1 MASVLSLALLFIAYS
16 FLLEPI
22 WIEVTRHEA
31 WFTRLPPEFD
41 GLVLAHVSDLHITS
55 YGLRERRLLA
65 ALEKAKPGVVVMTGD
80 FISTGSD
87 RAAVQQFLKDMKRIS
102 PPFGLWAVLG
112 NHEHS
117 DRLAEDGGA
126 MRRFFNEAGISLLVN
141 EGGRI
146 GRGVDTLTFIGIDDP
161 YSGHDRLWEALKG
174 MQRTPFAI
182 LLSHSPEIFFKADL
196 ARIDLVL
203 AGHTHGG
210 QVRLPWLGPLWV
222 PAGSESYP
230 AGWFAGNTTRMF
242 VTRGV
247 GTSLLP
253 VRFLCRPEVA
263 LITLRR
269 GSASTV
275 TALRSRGPEP
285 L

>member
-1 MASVLSLALLFIAYS
+1 MSLQFRRPSRLIAILLATALMLLAYS
-16 FLLEPI
+16 VLLEPI
-22 WIEVTRHEA
+22 WIEATQHEA
-31 WFTRLPPEFD
+31 WFKRLPTEFD
-41 GLVLAHVSDLHITS
+41 GLVVAHISDLHMTS

-65 ALEKAKPGVVVMTGD
+65 VLEKAKPGVVVMTGD

-87 RAAVQQFLKDMKRIS
+87 RVAVQQFLKDLQRLS

-117 DRLAEDGGA
+117 NRLAEDGGG
-126 MRRFFNEAGISLLVN
+126 MRRFFNEAGVSLLVN
-141 EGGRI
+141 EAGRI
-146 GRGVDTLTFIGIDDP
+146 GRGVDTLTFIGVDDP
-161 YSGHDRLWEALKG
+161 YSGRDRLWEALKG

-210 QVRLPWLGPLWV
+210 QVRLPWFGPLWV
-222 PAGSESYP
+222 PAGSESYA
-230 AGWFAGNTTRMF
+230 AGWFAGESARMF

-247 GTSLLP
+247 GTSVLP
-253 VRFLCRPEVA
+253 VRFFCRPEVA
-263 LITLRR
+263 LITLKR
-269 GSASTV
+269 GT
-275 TALRSRGPEP
+275 GE
-285 L
+285 

>member
-1 MASVLSLALLFIAYS
+1 VTVQLRRPSRRIALLLVLALMFVAYI

-31 WFTRLPPEFD
+31 WFKRLPPEFD
-41 GLVLAHVSDLHITS
+41 GLVIAHLSDLHMTS
-55 YGLRERRLLA
+55 YGLRERRVLA
-65 ALEKAKPGVVVMTGD
+65 VLEKAKPGAIVMTGD
-80 FISTGSD
+80 LISTGTD
-87 RAAVQQFLKDMKRIS
+87 RAAVHQFLKDLQRLS

-117 DRLAEDGGA
+117 DTLAKDGDG
-126 MRRFFNEAGISLLVN
+126 MRRFFNEAGVSLLVN
-141 EGGRI
+141 AAGRI
-146 GRGVDTLTFIGIDDP
+146 GRGVDTLTFIGVDDP
-161 YSGHDRLWEALKG
+161 YTGHDRLGDALKG

-182 LLSHSPEIFFKADL
+182 LLSHSPEIFFQADL

-210 QVRLPWLGPLWV
+210 QMRLPWFGALWL
-222 PAGSESYP
+222 PPGSELYES
-230 AGWFAGNTTRMF
+230 GWFAGGNAKMY

-253 VRFLCRPEVA
+253 IRFLSRPEVP
-263 LITLRR
+263 LITLKREN
-269 GSASTV
+269 G
-275 TALRSRGPEP
+275 
-285 L
+285 